1 MAFITSGSTVISF
14 AASDNL
20 TALDQRLF
28 EQNEGLDTDYL
39 DDQLV
44 RSTARILSLLRS
56 TVWWQD
62 LYISR
67 RSTDSVLIHSTADI
81 PALDAS
87 LIQAR
92 EDDFTDLCCYYALY
106 NYILPHIADFGN
118 EDSAERKKM
127 GYYQQKFDLLF
138 GELISAGDWYNFDN
152 TGAIT
157 SEDKQP
163 GIQNLRRVR

>member
-1 MAFITSGSTVISF
+1 M
-14 AASDNL
+14 
-20 TALDQRLF
+20 
-28 EQNEGLDTDYL
+28 
-39 DDQLV
+39 
-44 RSTARILSLLRS
+44 
-56 TVWWQD
+56 
-62 LYISR
+62 SR
-67 RSTDSVLIHSTADI
+67 RSTDSVLIQTTADI
-81 PALDAS
+81 PALDAG

-92 EDDFTDLCCYYALY
+92 ELDFTDLCCYYALY